1 MALSD
6 WICLMGMGVVAE
18 HWILSIFDFLGSPG
32 FLTDPRELCFLT
44 PGICGLYTSFSGLT
58 SRETSWQERKSMTH
72 LALFLF
78 LERHL
83 LTNMVFFSLINSGS
97 GKTSLAKSSAFP
109 QQSDNK
115 AFQRTSPVPVYV
127 HRILIVVY
135 AVFLWL
141 INCTWIHWYFN
152 YCSAISTLPLRR
164 WLQPGGAS
172 SS

>member
-1 MALSD
+1 MNGPIWLDLPHGHGRSSWTLNPEHIWLSRFP
-6 WICLMGMGVVAE
+6 WIPDRPTGVVFSYSR
-18 HWILSIFDFLGSPG
+18 HLWFIHIFQWPYLQRDILA
-32 FLTDPRELCFLT
+32 
-44 PGICGLYTSFSGLT
+44 
-58 SRETSWQERKSMTH
+58 RKSMTH

-127 HRILIVVY
+127 HWILIVVY

-152 YCSAISTLPLRR
+152 YCSAISTLPLRL
-164 WLQPGGAS
+164 WLRPGGTYS
-172 SS
+172 P